1 MIKKPIVAANWK
13 MYKTP
18 QEGVSFV
25 SEISN
30 LLLEKENQQLYSARL
45 LHRSFT

>member
-18 QEGVSFV
+18 QEGVDFI
-25 SEISN
+25 SELSN
-30 LLLEKENQQLYSARL
+30 LFKNNKVLN
-45 LHRSFT
+45 